1 MIPFLLDILQFALQA
16 TVIVISGL
24 VIIAFIASLVSKNK
38 DSQEVKI
45 TDLNKRFTNL
55 RRSVQK
61 KLLSK
66 KDYKKLLK
74 SEKTKDK
81 KDERP
86 TAYVLEVEGDIKASA

>member
-86 TAYVLEVEGDIKASA
+86 TAYVLEFEGDIKASA